1 MARLGVAAERANMTL
16 GMPPSWAERMLR
28 LVVRYDQ
35 VANVSGDLLE
45 AYRETIEPARG
56 RRAADRWYVW
66 QVSQFV
72 WLAARPWSILFSTLF
87 IARAAFD
94 WFTPPEDFATR
105 AALTTWLALLIMLTT
120 SLCAAVRCRSVVA
133 GVVSAFSVAV
143 LAAPISVIGMMI
155 LLGLGHDPVTLE
167 AIRHSG
173 GLAEALT
180 LSVLIPIPAT
190 AVGAIAGLA
199 SAGAS
204 RLWSRA
210 R

>member
-1 MARLGVAAERANMTL
+1 MTR
-16 GMPPSWAERMLR
+16 GMPPPWAERMLR
-28 LVVRYDQ
+28 LVVRHDQ

-45 AYRETIEPARG
+45 AYRETIHPARG

-105 AALTTWLALLIMLTT
+105 AGLTTWLALLIVLTT

-133 GVVSAFSVAV
+133 GVFSAFSVAV
-143 LAAPISVIGMMI
+143 FAAPISVVGMMI
-155 LLGLGHDPVTLE
+155 LLGLWHDPVTLE

-180 LSVLIPIPAT
+180 LPVLIPIPAA
-190 AVGAIAGLA
+190 AVGTFAGLTGA
-199 SAGAS
+199 GTSA
-204 RLWSRA
+204 LWSRA
-210 R
+210 G